1 MSETA
6 DTVKVRAVDP
16 SEQAEVLALLKPY
29 VDQKKLLRRTID
41 ELDTL
46 LPNGFVAVS
55 GGRIVGFATLDV
67 YSRKLA
73 EVRALV
79 VADDQRGKG
88 IGHMLV
94 EACLQRAREKDIM
107 EVMAISSAES
117 FFLSCGFGFTLPDEK
132 KAFFLQTGTRH

>member
-1 MSETA
+1 MSC
-6 DTVKVRAVDP
+6 P
-16 SEQAEVLALLKPY
+16 SKRTCWRLLKPY

-55 GGRIVGFATLDV
+55 NGRIVGFATLDV

-88 IGHMLV
+88 VGHKLV
-94 EACLQRAREKDIM
+94 EACLQRAREKDVM
-107 EVMAISSAES
+107 EVMAISSVGVVLS
-117 FFLSCGFGFTLPDEK
+117 FVRIRLYAARRE

>member
-1 MSETA
+1 VNNDLEP
-6 DTVKVRAVDP
+6 VVRPVGLTD
-16 SEQAEVLALLKPY
+16 QTEVLSLLQPF

-41 ELDTL
+41 ELDSL
-46 LPNGFVAVS
+46 LTNGFVAIA
-55 GGRIVGFATLDV
+55 GEQIVGFATLEI

-88 IGHMLV
+88 VGRLLV
-94 EACLQRAREKDIM
+94 EACLQRARNEDIM

-117 FFLSCGFGFTLPDEK
+117 FFLSCGFDFTLPDEK
-132 KAFFLQTGTRH
+132 KAFFLQTGSRR

>member
-6 DTVKVRAVDP
+6 ETVQVRPVDP

-29 VDQKKLLRRTID
+29 VEQRKLLRRTID

-46 LPNGFVAVS
+46 LPNGFVAVAD
-55 GGRIVGFATLDV
+55 GRIVGFATLEI

-79 VADDQRGKG
+79 VATDQQGKG
-88 IGHMLV
+88 VGHLLV
-94 EACLQRAREKDIM
+94 EACLRRAREKDIM
-107 EVMAISSAES
+107 EVMAISSAKS
-117 FFLSCGFGFTLPDEK
+117 FFLSCGFGFTLPDDK
-132 KAFFLQTGTRH
+132 KAFFLQTGSRH

>member
-1 MSETA
+1 MSDAVE
-6 DTVKVRAVDP
+6 VRAV
-16 SEQAEVLALLKPY
+16 ELAEHAEVLALLKPF
-29 VDQKKLLRRTID
+29 VDEKKLLRRTID
-41 ELDTL
+41 ELDSL

-55 GGRIVGFATLDV
+55 EERIVGFATLEI

-88 IGHMLV
+88 VGRLLV
-94 EACLQRAREKDIM
+94 DACVKRAQEKDVM

-132 KAFFLQTGTRH
+132 KAFFLQTRERQ

>member
-1 MSETA
+1 MSDKDAAVE
-6 DTVKVRAVDP
+6 VRPVVP
-16 SEQAEVLALLKPY
+16 SEQAQVLALLKPY
-29 VDQKKLLRRTID
+29 VEQKKLLRRTID

-46 LPNGFVAVS
+46 LPNGFVAVLDD
-55 GGRIVGFATLDV
+55 RVVGFATLEV

-79 VADDQRGKG
+79 VADDLKGKG
-88 IGHMLV
+88 VGRLLV
-94 EACLQRAREKDIM
+94 EACVQRAREKDIM

-132 KAFFLQTGTRH
+132 KAFFLQTGARH